1 MLLDSLNRSVPHEI
15 SHTDWEVPCR
25 LMNIFDRRNVIFATM
40 DQAKLEEV
48 SLLSIFNLSFKLET
62 HV

>member
-1 MLLDSLNRSVPHEI
+1 
-15 SHTDWEVPCR
+15 
-25 LMNIFDRRNVIFATM
+25 MNIFDRRNVIFATM